1 MEELSNEQYQ
11 VLFAFRCALRQYLQ
25 WSASHAAKFGLA
37 PQQAQLLLAIRV
49 RPEDSPPSIGELASS
64 LQIRQHSA
72 VGLANRAQRAGLV
85 TRNIDPHDQRVVRIA
100 LTPQGRTVIAQLAE
114 SHLAELQ
121 LVAATLQLSDEFLE
135 NLSQQFAGLLPTP
148 DEDTGDGTDGDDD
161 PAPEAADISGG
172 SGVSDVSD
180 AASTR
185 GAGAR
190 ERHRMPGRRRPPLT
204 AHRFAG

>member
-1 MEELSNEQYQ
+1 MEELNKEQYQ

-25 WSASHAAKFGLA
+25 WSAAHAAKFGLA

-49 RPEDSPPSIGELASS
+49 RPEDAPPSISDLAAA

-85 TRNIDPHDQRVVRIA
+85 ERNVDPHDQRVVRIA
-100 LTPQGRTVIAQLAE
+100 LTPQGRSVIAQLAE

-121 LVAATLQLSDEFLE
+121 LVAATLQLSDEFLG
-135 NLSQQFAGLLPTP
+135 NLSQQFAGLLPSSDQEDP
-148 DEDTGDGTDGDDD
+148 DNPPIE
-161 PAPEAADISGG
+161 APDQGE
-172 SGVSDVSD
+172 
-180 AASTR
+180 
-185 GAGAR
+185 
-190 ERHRMPGRRRPPLT
+190 RRRATSPRRRTRRGRPPMT